1 MVLIEFISNFFLVSK
16 LNQQITRDEL
26 IDMLKIIDDF
36 IVIDICIHESVDHLI
51 TSLSK
56 KNIQI
61 LKSKADTIISNSLI
75 NTIGHA
81 YVNDNKSIF
90 IIFDDNTKLRSCLS
104 LFLQSFAG
112 ASSYQNNIDDILD
125 MNLKSVN

>member
-1 MVLIEFISNFFLVSK
+1 MIE
-16 LNQQITRDEL
+16 
-26 IDMLKIIDDF
+26 DF
-36 IVIDICIHESVDHLI
+36 IVIDICVHEIVDNFI

-61 LKSKADTIISNSLI
+61 LKSKTDTMISNNLI

-90 IIFDDNTKLRSCLS
+90 IIFDDNIKLRSCLS
-104 LFLQSFAG
+104 MFLQAFAG

-125 MNLKSVN
+125 MNLKSVK